1 MTVAN
6 MITILRLLL
15 VPAVVFWLL
24 SGQMQLAFAGFL
36 IAGLSDA
43 LDGFIARH
51 FNQKSTLGSYLDPI
65 ADKLLLVSV
74 FIVLAVLGELP
85 LWLVILAVSRDCL
98 IVLAVGLS
106 AMMGAPVEVRPLL
119 VSKANT
125 AVQIGLAAVVLAEL
139 AFAADFGL
147 VRPGLIILA
156 GLLTVASAGAYL
168 VAWSRHVSRHGEG
181 GTNAGH

>member
-1 MTVAN
+1 

-15 VPAVVFWLL
+15 VPAVVLWLL
-24 SGQMQLAFAGFL
+24 SGEMRLAFAGFL
-36 IAGLSDA
+36 VAGLSDA

-51 FNQKSTLGSYLDPI
+51 FNQRSTLGGYLDPL

-74 FIVLAVLGELP
+74 FIVLGVLAELP

-106 AMMGAPVEVRPLL
+106 ALMGAPVEVRPLM

-125 AVQIGLAAVVLAEL
+125 AVQIALAAAVLAEL
-139 AFAADFGL
+139 AFQTDFGP
-147 VRPGLIILA
+147 VRPGLIVA
-156 GLLTVASAGAYL
+156 SGLLTVASAGAYL
-168 VAWSRHVSRHGEG
+168 VAWSRHVSKHGEG
-181 GTNAGH
+181 GSNAGK